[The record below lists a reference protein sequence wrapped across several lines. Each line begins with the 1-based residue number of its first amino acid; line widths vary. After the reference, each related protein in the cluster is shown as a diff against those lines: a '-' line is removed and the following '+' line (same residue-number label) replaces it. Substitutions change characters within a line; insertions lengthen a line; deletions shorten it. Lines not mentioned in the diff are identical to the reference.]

1 MIRWRGAHVTQILH
15 LTEKVMCA
23 EKMFHDTTQLCEERK
38 KKHVMQPL
46 FHTANIKD
54 FYWLARV

>member
-1 MIRWRGAHVTQILH
+1 MICWRGAHVTQILH

-38 KKHVMQPL
+38 KKRVMQPL

-54 FYWLARV
+54 FY